1 MDILSAVQEFLISN
15 PMSGSWWQIILKF
28 FSWAI
33 LGTLIWFVI
42 DKYIL
47 QFLSADSKYKAMIL
61 RAKLLINQGYALF
74 NKYITENF
82 IKLVETVD
90 DEGIDKI
97 KEKAPKSGAVLQGD
111 LIELI
116 DTVLDNQQANVKKL
130 QAMKKRIED

>member
-15 PMSGSWWQIILKF
+15 PMSGSWWQIILRF
-28 FSWAI
+28 FSWSI
-33 LGTLIWFVI
+33 LGAMLWFMV

-47 QFLSADSKYKAMIL
+47 QFLSADSKYKAMI
-61 RAKLLINQGYALF
+61 RKANFLINQGYELF
-74 NKYITENF
+74 NKYIMENF
-82 IKLVETVD
+82 IKLVEVID

-97 KEKAPKSGAVLQGD
+97 KEKAPKSGAVLQND

-116 DTVLDNQQANVKKL
+116 DTVISNQQANVKKL